1 MKEVTRENEELR
13 ASTDNAVAMAKDIE
27 KKLKGMEADTLHL
40 QEVLADH
47 QLTLAPPATA
57 WFCLLNSIPH

>member
-1 MKEVTRENEELR
+1 MKELMRENEELCACR
-13 ASTDNAVAMAKDIE
+13 DSAVAMAKDNE
-27 KKLKGMEADTLHL
+27 KKVKGMEADTLHL

-47 QLTLAPPATA
+47 QLKVAPPATA

>member
-1 MKEVTRENEELR
+1 MKELTRENEELC
-13 ASTDNAVAMAKDIE
+13 ASRDNTMAMAKENE
-27 KKLKGMEADTLHL
+27 KKLKGMEADTLRL

-47 QLTLAPPATA
+47 QLKLAPPATA

>member
-1 MKEVTRENEELR
+1 MEERLRESDELR
-13 ASTDNAVAMAKDIE
+13 GKAVAVAKENE

-40 QEVLADH
+40 QEVLANH
-47 QLTLAPPATA
+47 QLKLAPATTA